1 MYNVCR
7 WIEEVAIASKGG
19 TPATNDVQVQALQ
32 ELGRN
37 WRNMSGR
44 QFVETLTTAQ
54 FADYFTDALSR
65 QFLKDYQAQTGSW
78 QSYIATDQAPDFRNV
93 KRFRKT
99 VNGTMFRRGEKGE
112 AEAMSMSIDDIEY
125 GVVEWTRQMDIS
137 WRVILNDDLG
147 EIRKAPQD
155 MANMAADWKNQFVSA
170 LYDNATTQATLAG
183 LGVPW
188 SGTGRL
194 TAPNLAIGLNAMMQR
209 TNALGNPIVWR
220 KVHLVIPTILQI
232 QVADILKDLL
242 SYGGVGGN
250 VLMDFI
256 SLANVHVDPYITTAG
271 ANVPWYLF
279 ADPSEGNAVTLV
291 SLAGMN
297 GPAVLQKK
305 SDVAV
310 ISGSV
315 PAAMA
320 MGSFATGDIEY
331 MVDDIVGAWDDASY
345 VGTTDFRAIYY
356 SSGTTP

>member
-19 TPATNDVQVQALQ
+19 TPATNDTQVMALQ

-44 QFVETLTTAQ
+44 QFVETMTVAQ

-65 QFLKDYQAQTGSW
+65 QFLADYTRQTGSW
-78 QSYIATDQAPDFRNV
+78 PAYTYMDRAPDFRNV

-99 VNGTMFRRGEKGE
+99 VSGTMYRRGEKGE
-112 AEAMSMSIDDIEY
+112 AEAMSMSIADIEY
-125 GVVEWTRQMDIS
+125 GVVEFARQMDIS
-137 WRVILNDDLG
+137 WHVILNDDLG

-155 MANMAADWKNQFVSA
+155 MANMAAAWKNAFVSA
-170 LYDNATTQATLAG
+170 LYDNATTQAGMVA
-183 LGVPW
+183 LGAPW

-209 TNALGNPIVWR
+209 TDGSGEPIVWR
-220 KVHLVIPTILQI
+220 QIHLVIPRILQI
-232 QVADILKDLL
+232 QAADILKDLL
-242 SYGGVGGN
+242 SYGGAGGN

-256 SLANVHVDPYITTAG
+256 SPANVHVDPYITTAG

-279 ADPSEGNAVTLV
+279 ASPSETNTLTV
-291 SLAGMN
+291 VGLEGMN
-297 GPAVLQKK
+297 GPAVIQKK
-305 SDVAV
+305 SDISV

-331 MVDDIVGAWDDASY
+331 MVTDVVGAWDDATY
-345 VGTTDFRAIYY
+345 VGITNFEGLYY